1 MLFGLGNHKRCRRLD
16 RTRLFARGLLKKTGK
31 TSEGTEMGL
40 LLRWLIAFLLLAAT
54 YNPTDY
60 NYVVWA
66 RANYVEEL
74 PLTVL
79 LGLLLLIGYVIYL
92 RATLRSIGAFGMTV
106 VLAVLAAIAWVLHDY
121 DMLSLDNG
129 AVNIWL
135 AILALSIVLGI
146 GLGWSIVRRMLTGQ
160 VAVDDVEA

>member
-1 MLFGLGNHKRCRRLD
+1 
-16 RTRLFARGLLKKTGK
+16 
-31 TSEGTEMGL
+31 MGL

-54 YNPTDY
+54 YNPTEY
-60 NYVVWA
+60 NFVVWA
-66 RANYVEEL
+66 QANYAEEL

-92 RATLRSIGAFGMTV
+92 RATLRSIGAFGMSV
-106 VLAVLAAIAWVLHDY
+106 VLAVLAAVAWVLHDY
-121 DMLSLDNG
+121 NMLSLDNG

-160 VAVDDVEA
+160 VDVDDVEA

>member
-1 MLFGLGNHKRCRRLD
+1 
-16 RTRLFARGLLKKTGK
+16 
-31 TSEGTEMGL
+31 
-40 LLRWLIAFLLLAAT
+40 
-54 YNPTDY
+54 
-60 NYVVWA
+60 
-66 RANYVEEL
+66 
-74 PLTVL
+74 

-106 VLAVLAAIAWVLHDY
+106 VLAVLAAVAWVLHDY

-135 AILALSIVLGI
+135 GILALSIVLGI

-160 VAVDDVEA
+160 VDVDDVEA

>member
-1 MLFGLGNHKRCRRLD
+1 
-16 RTRLFARGLLKKTGK
+16 
-31 TSEGTEMGL
+31 MGL

-60 NYVVWA
+60 NFVVWA

-106 VLAVLAAIAWVLHDY
+106 VLAVLAAVAWVLHDY

-160 VAVDDVEA
+160 VDVDDVEA